1 MQSYKWVGVH
11 CIDVMSETDDT
22 KIATGYETNNS
33 RIRTTDWEVEA
44 YADDGEC
51 AMSWMLRRVDDEL
64 IESQAIACD
73 QQTGLRENHGDAEVF
88 DVDPDTTLGEFAEEH
103 ANADPE
109 LAIEQAREH
118 HN

>member
-1 MQSYKWVGVH
+1 M
-11 CIDVMSETDDT
+11 DVMSEIDDT

-44 YADDGEC
+44 YADDGEH
-51 AMSWMLRRVDDEL
+51 AMSWMLRRVNDEL
-64 IESQAIACD
+64 IESQAVACES
-73 QQTGLRENHGDAEVF
+73 GLRENYGEAEVF